1 MIVLKG
7 STRYRVE
14 RVAFSPCGT
23 AVLAPLY
30 SGIQVWN
37 PFVAGGPPWLIDVK
51 YVNELH
57 FADARTLFATNVR
70 LNRIEWPAGT
80 TRDAAFNR
88 SWPLFAVSHTG
99 DRYLAQGN
107 EENKGRVTGLFTQS
121 GVQAWERTDVPWLL
135 THPRFLP
142 GDAEFVAVELT
153 GEWRTGTRHIVTR
166 ATDTGDELRRSKPL
180 AAEVSEWV
188 LSPDGALAA
197 CRHTVW
203 VHVYPLRESFTKPLA
218 TLHNTNRKEFTG
230 IAFHPGGKYLGATSN
245 DETVKLYDTAT
256 WDVAHTFTW
265 KIGRMR
271 SVCFSPDG
279 SLAAAGSDKG
289 QVVVWDVDL

>member
-7 STRYRVE
+7 TRYRVE

-30 SGIQVWN
+30 TGIQVWN
-37 PFVAGGPPWLIDVK
+37 PFVAGGPPALIGVK
-51 YVNELH
+51 YVNELQ
-57 FADARTLFATNVR
+57 FADERTLFAANAQ
-70 LNRIEWPAGT
+70 LHKIDWPAGT
-80 TRDAAFNR
+80 LTEAAFGR
-88 SWPLFAVSHTG
+88 SYPRFGVSNAG
-99 DRYLAQGN
+99 DRYAVQA
-107 EENKGRVTGLFTQS
+107 RDDDHACVTALFTVGGIQ
-121 GVQAWERTDVPWLL
+121 VWERTDVPWLL
-135 THPRFLP
+135 SHPRFLP
-142 GDAEFVAVELT
+142 GDDEFVAVELV
-153 GEWRTGTRHIVTR
+153 GEWHTGTRHIVTR
-166 ATDTGDELRRSKPL
+166 ATATGDELRRSNPL
-180 AAEVSEWV
+180 AAEVTEWV

-203 VHVYPLRESFTKPLA
+203 VHVYPLREDFTKPLA
-218 TLHNTNRKEFTG
+218 TLRNTNRKEFTG
-230 IAFHPGGKYLGATSN
+230 IAFHPTGKYLAATSN

-256 WDVAHTFTW
+256 WEVAHTFTW

>member
-7 STRYRVE
+7 TRYRVE
-14 RVAFSPCGT
+14 RVAFAPCGT

-30 SGIQVWN
+30 TGIQVWS
-37 PFVAGGPPWLIDVK
+37 PFVAGGPPALIDVK
-51 YVNELH
+51 YASEIH
-57 FADARTLFATNVR
+57 FTDAHTLFASSQH
-70 LNRIEWPAGT
+70 LHKIDWPAGT
-80 TRDAAFNR
+80 AKEAAFGR
-88 SWPLFAVSHTG
+88 SYPRFGASHAG
-99 DRYLAQGN
+99 DRCIVQARD
-107 EENKGRVTGLFTQS
+107 EKRACVTALFTVGGIQ
-121 GVQAWERTDVPWLL
+121 VWERTDVPWML

-142 GDAEFVAVELT
+142 GDEEFVAVELM
-153 GEWRTGTRHIVTR
+153 GEWRTGTRHIVAR

-180 AAEVSEWV
+180 AAEVSEWA

-197 CRHTVW
+197 CRYTVW
-203 VHVYPLRESFTKPLA
+203 VHVYPLRAEFTKPLA
-218 TLHNTNRKEFTG
+218 TLRNTNRKEFTG
-230 IAFHPGGKYLGATSN
+230 IAFHPSGKYLAATSN

-289 QVVVWDVDL
+289 QVVVWDGDL